1 MKNEALNRFR
11 EASQDQQV
19 CEDLAYSLA
28 EFILYQQK
36 EQQMSG
42 LATPPANRG
51 RWLWPRQKA
60 PLRNRF
66 QFNNNRFKLLLQ
78 PHSIPQLRLAVLT
91 KQGSK

>member
-42 LATPPANRG
+42 LLSDTPSQSG
-51 RWLWPRQKA
+51 T
-60 PLRNRF
+60 
-66 QFNNNRFKLLLQ
+66 
-78 PHSIPQLRLAVLT
+78 LAVAKAKSTT
-91 KQGSK
+91 KEPISI